1 MPEGAIS
8 EDLENNPRFRK
19 YAAANIHRWYK
30 YINGPRGRE
39 AKNGDVRLVVGCD
52 KATSWGM
59 AALSDISQR
68 TRLKFKPLDG
78 PASDSQIRGYTWE
91 HSGVAEVRVGPDQE
105 ETDELRR
112 EDPDDSTTRDKYL
125 NQCLV
130 VRTLNPRLNGDE
142 WEKLNREIDVGCT
155 PDSTTGNESPS
166 HLPSNGNPSSPNT
179 ESTSSIIGNSGVQGH
194 PGNSYALVQFPFLD
208 GSANHMFFPPPPSAT
223 VSRVFATGPVCFN
236 SIPS

>member
-8 EDLENNPRFRK
+8 EDLENSRGFQE
-19 YAAANIHRWYK
+19 YAAANIYSWYK

-59 AALSDISQR
+59 AALPNTSQP
-68 TRLKFKPLDG
+68 TRLKFKHLDG
-78 PASDSQIRGYTWE
+78 PASDSHVRGYAWE
-91 HSGVAEVRVGPDQE
+91 YSGVAEVKVGPYQE

-112 EDPDDSTTRDKYL
+112 EDPGNSTARDKYL

-130 VRTLNPRLNGDE
+130 VRTVNPTLNKDE
-142 WEKLNREIDVGCT
+142 WEKLNREIGVGCT
-155 PDSTTGNESPS
+155 SDFTTGNESSS
-166 HLPSNGNPSSPNT
+166 HSPSNENPSSPNT

-194 PGNSYALVQFPFLD
+194 PSNSLAIVQFT
-208 GSANHMFFPPPPSAT
+208 PPDESVNRVVFSSPPSAT
-223 VSRVFATGPVCFN
+223 VSRVFATRPTYFN
-236 SIPS
+236 SILS